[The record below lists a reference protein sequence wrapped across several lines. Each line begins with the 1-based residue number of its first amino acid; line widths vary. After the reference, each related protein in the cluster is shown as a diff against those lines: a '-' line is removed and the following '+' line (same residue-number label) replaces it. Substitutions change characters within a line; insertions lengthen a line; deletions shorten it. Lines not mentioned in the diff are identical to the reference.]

1 MIFIVYS
8 LHLLIDWFLSDKMA
22 PLTVTRA
29 HVWCIA
35 QIQYIWYCGWCR
47 IVQGIKQPCGKWPTS
62 ASPPLRSG
70 CFSIIIRLDFD
81 WHDTFLSRTTLLGTK
96 QLLIKV
102 FAWPKHM
109 NVGNALVSHTYIL
122 NTLKGVCS
130 LGLSRCFHIAD
141 MESWLQ
147 GPLSGETKPAKGQKS
162 KRKRRV
168 KRVRGRW
175 GRVREIKSAGVCTE
189 TNQPWLPGKLF

>member
-1 MIFIVYS
+1 
-8 LHLLIDWFLSDKMA
+8 MA

-35 QIQYIWYCGWCR
+35 QIHNIWYCRWCR

-62 ASPPLRSG
+62 ASPPLRTV
-70 CFSIIIRLDFD
+70 CFSIIIRLYFD
-81 WHDTFLSRTTLLGTK
+81 WHDTFWSRATVLGTK

-130 LGLSRCFHIAD
+130 LSHSLSLSLGLSRCSHIAD

-147 GPLSGETKPAKGQKS
+147 GPLSGETKRAEGQKC
-162 KRKRRV
+162 KRKRGGN
-168 KRVRGRW
+168 RVRGRW

-189 TNQPWLPGKLF
+189 TNRPWLPGKLF